1 MILAL
6 KNWLTAVL
14 AVSML
19 ISAAER
25 LIPAGAVRRVA
36 SLTGGLLLLV
46 VLIQPLTH
54 LRDRALSLDFQ
65 ARRDEAEARQE
76 ELRAQSQTEL
86 AELIAE
92 KTEAYILDKAGTLGI
107 SCRVEVATAEGEGG
121 LPVPY
126 RAELDCAPSEA
137 LSAYL
142 EDELGIPKERQV
154 FHGSG

>member
-1 MILAL
+1 M
-6 KNWLTAVL
+6 
-14 AVSML
+14 
-19 ISAAER
+19 
-25 LIPAGAVRRVA
+25 AGGA
-36 SLTGGLLLLV
+36 
-46 VLIQPLTH
+46 
-54 LRDRALSLDFQ
+54 
-65 ARRDEAEARQE
+65 

-92 KTEAYILDKAGTLGI
+92 KTEAYILDKAGTLGV

-126 RAELDCAPSEA
+126 RVELDCAPREA

>member
-14 AVSML
+14 AASML
-19 ISAAER
+19 ISAAEK

-54 LRDRALSLDFQ
+54 LRGRALSLDFQ
-65 ARRDEAEARQE
+65 ARRDEVEARRE

-92 KTEAYILDKAGTLGI
+92 KTEAYILDKAGTLGV
-107 SCRVEVATAEGEGG
+107 SCRAEVTTAEGEGG

-126 RAELDCAPSEA
+126 RVELDCAPSEA
-137 LSAYL
+137 LLAYL